1 MDSTLLVQTSSVETV
16 DKETQSKEHEVKGV
30 KDEEEE
36 EKRELRD
43 MIAIEHVINDM
54 TNNHACEYLN
64 INVKA
69 VSNSKL
75 NI

>member
-1 MDSTLLVQTSSVETV
+1 MI
-16 DKETQSKEHEVKGV
+16 GV
-30 KDEEEE
+30 KNEE
-36 EKRELRD
+36 EKEKRDSRD

-54 TNNHACEYLN
+54 TNNHACEYLK